1 MKKIVLLFLL
11 TAGIFKSN
19 AQFKIVGY
27 IPNFSTAPMVE
38 YVDSFDFSKVTH
50 INVAFFNPD
59 VNGNFPKDK
68 GVGVDKIVRKAH
80 EKNVKVLLSLAG
92 GSDQSQY
99 AGLLQ
104 NQNRTA
110 FIDKIMD
117 LVDEYKVDGIDVD
130 IEGKNI
136 DNNYEAFVTELSAK
150 LKAKGKLITGAV
162 SWWTRARITDAC
174 LKAYDFINIMCYG
187 GNETLHASSE
197 YAQRHIN
204 YWKEERGMPASKLIL
219 GTAFYGRYDLEDK
232 KFVTIKFK
240 DLVEKYPEAVTQDS
254 IVRKEDAKVIRY
266 NGINGT
272 KARTTVALE
281 QCGGIMIWQLLQ
293 DAPAPY
299 SLLDAINQQ
308 VEATNG
314 KGKNKYKLK
323 SSK

>member
-1 MKKIVLLFLL
+1 MRRFFLLFFLAGTFL
-11 TAGIFKSN
+11 TSN

-27 IPNFSTAPMVE
+27 IPNFSTAPMVA
-38 YVDSFDFSKVTH
+38 YVDNFDFSKVTH

-59 VNGNFPKDK
+59 INGNFPKEK
-68 GVGVDKIVRKAH
+68 GIGVDKIVRKAH

-104 NQNRTA
+104 KENRTA
-110 FIDKIMD
+110 FIAKIMD
-117 LVDEYKVDGIDVD
+117 LVKEYNVDGIDVD

-136 DNNYEAFVTELSAK
+136 DNNYEAFVTELSAQ
-150 LKAKGKLITGAV
+150 LKSKGKLITGAV
-162 SWWTRARITDAC
+162 AWWTRNRITDAC
-174 LKAYDFINIMCYG
+174 LKAYDFINIMSYG
-187 GNETLHASSE
+187 GNETLHASAE

-204 YWKEERGMPASKLIL
+204 YWKEERGMPAHKLVL

-232 KFVTIKFK
+232 KFVTIKFN
-240 DLVEKYPEAVTQDS
+240 DLVEKYPEAVKQDT
-254 IVRKEDAKVIRY
+254 IVRKEDGKVIRF

-272 KARTTVALE
+272 KARTKVALE
-281 QCGGIMIWQLLQ
+281 KCGGIMIWQLLQ
-293 DAPAPY
+293 DAAAPN

-308 VEATNG
+308 VEAVNG